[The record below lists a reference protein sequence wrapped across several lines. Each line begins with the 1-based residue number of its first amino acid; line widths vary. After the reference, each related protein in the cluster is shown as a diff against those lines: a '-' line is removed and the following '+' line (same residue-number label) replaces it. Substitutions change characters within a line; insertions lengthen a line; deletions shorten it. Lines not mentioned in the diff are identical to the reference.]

1 MHGLMEIKKINRNPR
16 AYAQSQLSDG
26 QAQRAGGKQTLR
38 TFEQEQA
45 AAKPKIE
52 KAKASAVR

>member
-1 MHGLMEIKKINRNPR
+1 MHGLMEIKKQNRNPR

-26 QAQRAGGKQTLR
+26 QAQRASGKQT
-38 TFEQEQA
+38 EA
-45 AAKPKIE
+45 SAKPKIDKAE

>member
-26 QAQRAGGKQTLR
+26 QALRAGGKQTAAV
-38 TFEQEQA
+38 EQ
-45 AAKPKIE
+45 KPK
-52 KAKASAVR
+52 KAKAPASAVR